1 MHSVEVIKN
10 ACADALEKAD
20 QGEEWRAEYCSVVDP
35 VTVVEMVQRIEHLE
49 QSSVGL
55 SVDEMQALGKLVR
68 DLTGYIK
75 AHGGIKPDPVR
86 DDLLLQARQL
96 LGVTGI

>member
-1 MHSVEVIKN
+1 MHSLETIKY
-10 ACADALEKAD
+10 ACTEALEQMAG
-20 QGEEWRAEYCSVVDP
+20 GEDWKPEYCSVVDP
-35 VTVVEMVQRIEHLE
+35 STTLEMVQRIEHLE
-49 QSSVGL
+49 RAMSEEEL
-55 SVDEMQALGKLVR
+55 QAIGKLIR

-75 AHGGIKPDPVR
+75 MHSGINPDPVR

>member
-1 MHSVEVIKN
+1 VLDLVAIT
-10 ACADALEKAD
+10 EKAE
-20 QGEEWRAEYCSVVDP
+20 QGISDGE
-35 VTVVEMVQRIEHLE
+35 L
-49 QSSVGL
+49 
-55 SVDEMQALGKLVR
+55 QALGKLVR

-75 AHGGIKPDPVR
+75 MHCGAGIDPVR

>member
-1 MHSVEVIKN
+1 MHSLEVIKN

-20 QGEEWRAEYCSVVDP
+20 HGEDWRAEYCSIVDP
-35 VTVVEMVQRIEHLE
+35 LTAVEMAQRIEHLE
-49 QSSVGL
+49 KDGDGL
-55 SVDEMQALGKLVR
+55 SVDELQALGKLVR
-68 DLTGYIK
+68 DLTGFIK
-75 AHGGIKPDPVR
+75 MKTGDKPDPVR

>member
-1 MHSVEVIKN
+1 VHSLEVIKN

-20 QGEEWRAEYCSVVDP
+20 QGEEWQAEYCAIVDP
-35 VTVVEMVQRIEHLE
+35 VCVVEMAQRIEHLE
-49 QSSVGL
+49 KGGDGL
-55 SVDEMQALGKLVR
+55 SVDELQALGKLVR

-75 AHGGIKPDPVR
+75 LHGGIKPDPIR

>member
-1 MHSVEVIKN
+1 MHSLEVIKN
-10 ACADALEKAD
+10 AAADALEKSD
-20 QGEEWRAEYCSVVDP
+20 QGEDWRPEYCSILDP
-35 VTVVEMVQRIEHLE
+35 LTAIEMAQRLEHLE
-49 QSSVGL
+49 KSSGGL
-55 SVDEMQALGKLVR
+55 SVDELQALGKLVR

-75 AHGGIKPDPVR
+75 LHGGKPDPVR

>member
-1 MHSVEVIKN
+1 MHSFEVIKN

-20 QGEEWRAEYCSVVDP
+20 QGEDWRTEYCSVVDP
-35 VTVVEMVQRIEHLE
+35 VTVVEMAKRIERLE
-49 QSSVGL
+49 QNGGGL
-55 SVDEMQALGKLVR
+55 TVDELQALGKLVR

-75 AHGGIKPDPVR
+75 LHGGIKPDPVR

>member
-1 MHSVEVIKN
+1 MHALSVIKS
-10 ACADALEKAD
+10 ACLSALDPDDEDAAGRLAEFRSIADPRTVLELVEKVET
-20 QGEEWRAEYCSVVDP
+20 QEGTISEEE
-35 VTVVEMVQRIEHLE
+35 L
-49 QSSVGL
+49 
-55 SVDEMQALGKLVR
+55 QALGKLVR

-75 AHGGIKPDPVR
+75 LHGGIKPDPIR